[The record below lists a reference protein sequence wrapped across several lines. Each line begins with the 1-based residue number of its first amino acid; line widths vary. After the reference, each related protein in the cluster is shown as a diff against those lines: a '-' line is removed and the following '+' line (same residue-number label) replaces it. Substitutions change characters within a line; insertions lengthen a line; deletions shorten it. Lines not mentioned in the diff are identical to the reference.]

1 VEQEVVQTSLKQLTQ
16 LMEKHKDSAIDEIP
30 ISRKLLEQ
38 VVAVF
43 SEVSEDLQTMQG
55 HLMQCEKMAMLGNLM
70 AGIAHEIST
79 PVSSVNSN
87 VDLFTRSLS
96 KIKTML
102 SSEDTS
108 AELRE
113 NRQLVRMVSVMTTLN
128 KSNQTACE
136 RILQIVRSLRNSV
149 HGNMTESREID
160 IHEELEDALTLV
172 HHELKK
178 RIEVV
183 RKYGD
188 LPLCNCFPGRLNGV
202 FINMLRNAAQAIE
215 GEGQIII
222 ETSMA
227 EDTITVKF
235 TDTGHGISPE
245 NLDKLFEPGFTT
257 KSPDEG
263 TGLGLSICK
272 RIMDEHDGRIEVES
286 EVGKGTTFTIYLPIK
301 KDMGQ

>member
-1 VEQEVVQTSLKQLTQ
+1 MEQEVVQTSLKQLTQ
-16 LMEKHKDSAIDEIP
+16 LMEKHKDSAIDDIP
-30 ISRKLLEQ
+30 VSRKLLEQ

-43 SEVSEDLQTMQG
+43 SEATEDLQIAQG
-55 HLMQCEKMAMLGNLM
+55 HLMECEKMAMLGNLM

-87 VDLFTRSLS
+87 VDLFARSLG

-102 SSEDTS
+102 SSENVS

-113 NRQLVRMVSVMTTLN
+113 NRQIMRVVNMMDTLN
-128 KSNQTACE
+128 QSNQTACE

-160 IHEELEDALTLV
+160 IHDELENALTLV
-172 HHELKK
+172 NHELKK

-188 LPLCNCFPGRLNGV
+188 IPTCRCFPGRLNSV
-202 FINMLRNAAQAIE
+202 FINMLMNASQAIA
-215 GEGQIII
+215 GKGQITI
-222 ETSMA
+222 ETSIA
-227 EDTITVKF
+227 DDVVKVKF
-235 TDTGHGISPE
+235 TDTGQGISPE
-245 NLDKLFEPGFTT
+245 NLGKLFEAGFTT

-272 RIMDEHDGRIEVES
+272 RIMEEHDGKIEVES
-286 EVGKGTTFTIYLPIK
+286 EVGKGTTFTIYLPVK
-301 KDMGQ
+301 KDMDQ